1 MAEQAEPIVIKN
13 DGSFLEQFLKLQQA
27 GVAEEAKVSLVSA
40 ADDDKHNEV
49 VKEESEEDIDG
60 EPLESVNN
68 DGSLSTEN
76 SRTQQGVQDAGA
88 VEDSGA
94 RRDEK
99 AQTPPCDVQSGA
111 DSEQNKKRGPFARLG
126 KAPFASVWRGQV
138 LSAVRF
144 ALHSMQLNPNEGYT
158 PCFVQPIIRLIDAL
172 RSVEQYTGKVWWLR
186 EAAGPQVFL

>member
-1 MAEQAEPIVIKN
+1 MAEKAEPIVIKN

-27 GVAEEAKVSLVSA
+27 GVAEEAKVAIVSA
-40 ADDDKHNEV
+40 ADDDKHNELE
-49 VKEESEEDIDG
+49 KEESEEDIDG
-60 EPLESVNN
+60 EPLEPVNN
-68 DGSLSTEN
+68 DGSRTE
-76 SRTQQGVQDAGA
+76 QGVQDAGA

-126 KAPFASVWRGQV
+126 KAPFSSVWRGQV

-144 ALHSMQLNPNEGYT
+144 AHHSL
-158 PCFVQPIIRLIDAL
+158 
-172 RSVEQYTGKVWWLR
+172 SVKPERRVYAMFC
-186 EAAGPQVFL
+186 AAHNSINRCTT